1 LKKDLI
7 TKRRGSLLRFKKQR
21 KESAMQVKN
30 TSVLVTGGAS
40 GLGEACVRLL
50 SQEAAKVVIADLNR
64 EAGLALAEE
73 LGPSVRFVQANV
85 TEEASMQ
92 AAVQAAVEH
101 AEGLHVLINCAGI
114 GAAERVLGKGGPASL
129 ANFIKVIQVNLIG
142 TFNAIRLAAVAMA
155 ANTPNEEGERGV
167 IINTASI
174 AAFDGQIGQA
184 AYSASK
190 GGIVGMT
197 LPIARDLARNGIRI
211 MTIAPGLFDTPLLAG
226 LPEPARLSLGQ
237 QVPFPPRLGQPHE
250 YAALAKQIIENTML
264 NGEVIRLDGAL
275 RMGIR

>member
-1 LKKDLI
+1 
-7 TKRRGSLLRFKKQR
+7 
-21 KESAMQVKN
+21 MQLENKG
-30 TSVLVTGGAS
+30 VLVTGGAS

-50 SQEAAKVVIADLNR
+50 SQSGAKVVIADLNR
-64 EAGLALAEE
+64 EMGTALAEGV
-73 LGPSVRFVQANV
+73 GPAARFVLANV
-85 TEEASMQ
+85 TEEGSMQ

-101 AEGLHVLINCAGI
+101 AGNLHVLINCAGI
-114 GAAERVLGKGGPASL
+114 GAAERVIGKDGPANL
-129 ANFIKVIQVNLIG
+129 ASFTRVIQVNLIG

-155 ANTPNEEGERGV
+155 ANTPDEEGERGV

-197 LPIARDLARNGIRI
+197 LPIARDLARSGIRV

-237 QVPFPPRLGQPHE
+237 QVPFPPRLGQPRE
-250 YAALAKQIIENTML
+250 YAALAKHIIENAML
-264 NGEVIRLDGAL
+264 NGEVIRLDG
-275 RMGIR
+275 GIRMAPR